1 MSPRYLI
8 VVSALALIPVN
19 IVAGV
24 ITALPAAADCVDAG
38 GSTVCAQGTVRGGGP
53 TPPQAGPYY
62 PSACY
67 DPWYCDNGWDID
79 LSFDRPNRPDGPGG
93 GGGRPGGGGGGRPGG
108 GGGRN

>member
-1 MSPRYLI
+1 MRLSPRYLI
-8 VVSALALIPVN
+8 VVSALASIPVN
-19 IVAGV
+19 VVAAV
-24 ITALPAAADCVDAG
+24 VTALPAAADCVNAG

-53 TPPQAGPYY
+53 TPPKAGYY

-79 LSFDRPNRPDGPGG
+79 LDLDRPNRPGG
-93 GGGRPGGGGGGRPGG
+93 GGGGGGRPGG

>member
-1 MSPRYLI
+1 VKLSPRYLI
-8 VVSALALIPVN
+8 VVSALVLIPVN
-19 IVAGV
+19 VVGGV
-24 ITALPAAADCVDAG
+24 ITAPLASADCVDAG

-67 DPWYCDNGWDID
+67 DPWYCDNGWNID
-79 LSFDRPNRPDGPGG
+79 LDIDRPNRPGG
-93 GGGRPGGGGGGRPGG
+93 GGGRPGGGGGHGG